1 MRLRALSGALL
12 LPLLLGVA
20 GCAQPVPERAA
31 HTAHPR
37 IMSMNPCIDAILVM
51 VADPSQIASI
61 SHYSHDPR
69 ASSIPIEI
77 ARRYPANAETAE
89 EVVALRPDIVLLGPH
104 VAPGTQDRI
113 RGLGIRIATV
123 GVPATIKESLDQVEQ
138 VARVTGHAER
148 GRALVARIEA
158 ALDAAKPRA
167 GQRPIPALLWQGGGL
182 VPGTGT
188 LADELLTRTGFHNL
202 GADYGLAMWDVLPLE
217 PLVARPPRLILTD
230 MKARAAGRGRGL
242 GSPVLDKVPGLK
254 LADFPE
260 QLLQCAGPNLMDAAA
275 RLKRIREAAA

>member
-1 MRLRALSGALL
+1 
-12 LPLLLGVA
+12 
-20 GCAQPVPERAA
+20 
-31 HTAHPR
+31 
-37 IMSMNPCIDAILVM
+37 
-51 VADPSQIASI
+51 
-61 SHYSHDPR
+61 
-69 ASSIPIEI
+69 
-77 ARRYPANAETAE
+77 
-89 EVVALRPDIVLLGPH
+89 
-104 VAPGTQDRI
+104 
-113 RGLGIRIATV
+113 
-123 GVPATIKESLDQVEQ
+123 
-138 VARVTGHAER
+138 
-148 GRALVARIEA
+148 
-158 ALDAAKPRA
+158 
-167 GQRPIPALLWQGGGL
+167 LLWQGGGL